1 MTTKQK
7 AMNALSSGDIK
18 DAKHESQEMD
28 DERPRKKMKKHTG
41 KKGLSPEVLDVRRR
55 IQQCCANNDLATAME
70 TYDQAQID
78 KVAIEAQSF
87 YNLLNLCDG
96 LGDRGV
102 HIGTPKTSKS
112 EERPT
117 KVRTVDAAT

>member
-1 MTTKQK
+1 
-7 AMNALSSGDIK
+7 
-18 DAKHESQEMD
+18 
-28 DERPRKKMKKHTG
+28 
-41 KKGLSPEVLDVRRR
+41 
-55 IQQCCANNDLATAME
+55 ME

-96 LGDRGV
+96 LGDRSV

-117 KVRTVDAAT
+117 KVRTVDAATRRKHAFRIKKCMDELKLALNKTAYMALV